1 MKQNEHLNSNIILIG
16 LGGSHTYGM
25 DKKSSDL
32 DIRGIA
38 LNSKKEIFLPND
50 FEQVV
55 DENTDT
61 KTLVVYV
68 QVLAR
73 RY

>member
-1 MKQNEHLNSNIILIG
+1 MH
-16 LGGSHTYGM
+16 M
-25 DKKSSDL
+25 DWTKKSSDL

-38 LNSKKEIFLPND
+38 LNSKKEILLSND

-61 KTLVVYV
+61 KTLVAYV
-68 QVLAR
+68 QVFAR